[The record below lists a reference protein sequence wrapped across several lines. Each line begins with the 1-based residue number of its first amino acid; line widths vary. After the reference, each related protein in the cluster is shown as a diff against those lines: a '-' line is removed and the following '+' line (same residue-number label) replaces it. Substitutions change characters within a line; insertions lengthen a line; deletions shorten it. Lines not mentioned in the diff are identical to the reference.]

1 MRVRPDATGV
11 GRLCVERDGIQ
22 QLIDR
27 LTTDGYRVVGPR
39 VRDDA
44 IVLGAITSTADL
56 PVGVGDEQ
64 DAGCYRL
71 VEAGDG
77 RMFAHSIPAQPWKRY
92 LYPPTE
98 RLWQAR
104 SEGGGFAFADGGED
118 GVARYALF
126 GVRACDLTALR
137 TLDLVLG
144 RKGAADRRYMA
155 RRERGFIVAAN
166 CSRSAASCFC
176 ASMGSGPRPSGYD
189 LAIGE
194 FVDGGTPRYL
204 ITAGS
209 DRGAAVLAK
218 LDGRP
223 ASDGDVAASE
233 AALEQAAGSQVRS
246 MVPDVAALLR
256 RNLEHRQWNQVA
268 ERCLSCANCTLVCP
282 TCFCASVED
291 TTDLSGTVAERW
303 RKWDSC
309 YTSDFSY
316 IHGGSI
322 RGSGAS
328 RYRQWITHKLSSWWQ
343 QFETSGCVG
352 CGRCITWCPVGID
365 ITQEARTLWESE
377 EGIER

>member
-1 MRVRPDATGV
+1 MQRDAAAAS
-11 GRLCVERDGIQ
+11 RLCVERDGIQ

-27 LTTDGYRVVGPR
+27 LASDGYQVVGPR
-39 VRDDA
+39 VVDGA
-44 IVLGAITSTADL
+44 IVLGAITSVADL
-56 PVGVGDEQ
+56 PVGVRDEQ
-64 DAGCYRL
+64 DAGRYHL
-71 VEAGDG
+71 AEAGDG
-77 RMFAHSIPAQPWKRY
+77 RLFAQSSPAQPWKRY
-92 LYPPTE
+92 FYPPTE

-104 SEGGGFAFADGGED
+104 SEGGGFAFTKGAEE

-126 GVRACDLTALR
+126 GIRACDLTALR

-144 RKGAADRRYMA
+144 RKGAGDIRYMA
-155 RRERGFIVAAN
+155 RRDRGFTVAIN
-166 CSRSAASCFC
+166 CSQSAASCFC

-194 FVDGGTPRYL
+194 FVDGEMPRYL

-209 DRGAAVLAK
+209 DRGAALLAT

-223 ASDGDVAASE
+223 AGEADVAAAE

-246 MVPDVAALLR
+246 MVPDVAALLQ
-256 RNLEHRQWNQVA
+256 RNLDHRQWSLVA
-268 ERCLSCANCTLVCP
+268 ERCLACANCTLVCP

-322 RGSGAS
+322 RRSGAS

-365 ITQEARTLWESE
+365 ITQEARTLRESE
-377 EGIER
+377 GGNER